1 MTHKIDGCIFTKDG
15 WVDGTVQFDHSVRSV
30 DGHKTN
36 PDDDNGDVF
45 IIPGFIDLHVH
56 GGGGCDVMDGQN
68 ATQVMMDYHATQGTV
83 AMTPTTMTAPVADIE
98 KALAGVRAVMDNAS
112 PQSTK
117 SVSPEILGVHLE
129 GPFISPD
136 KLGAQPAHAIEANVE
151 TFKHWH
157 SICPIAVMTV
167 APEINGAREL
177 AKYAHENHG
186 TRVQIG
192 HTTADYHCCK
202 SALSGDNG
210 DGNHN
215 KGGTFSGATHLY
227 NAMSGL
233 THRDSGAVA
242 GILSHADY
250 AEIILDK
257 YHVDRGAVNT
267 ARRAIPYLYS
277 VTDATSAT
285 GQPDGEYK
293 LGEHTVHKKD
303 GTVKLADGT
312 LAGSCATMAQS
323 FKNWLEWGDDISEA
337 VKRTSTYP
345 AHYMGITEQYGYVDV
360 GSSGSLLVVNGRGDI
375 QQVYIKGNPIL

>member
-15 WVDGTVQFDHSVRSV
+15 WINGTVQFDQTVRSV
-30 DGHKTN
+30 DGNKTT

-56 GGGGCDVMDGQN
+56 GGGGADVMDGQN
-68 ATQVMMDYHATQGTV
+68 ATQTMMDYHATQGTV
-83 AMTPTTMTAPVADIE
+83 ALTPTTMTAPVADIE
-98 KALAGVRAVMDNAS
+98 NALAGVRGVMDSSN
-112 PQSTK
+112 PQSA
-117 SVSPEILGVHLE
+117 EILGAHLE
-129 GPFISPD
+129 GPFISPH
-136 KLGAQPAHAIEANVE
+136 KLGAQPAHAIEADVE
-151 TFKHWH
+151 KFEHWNN
-157 SICPIAVMTV
+157 ICPIAVMTV
-167 APEINGAREL
+167 APEINGAVKL
-177 AKYAHENHG
+177 AQYAHEKHG

-192 HTTADYHCCK
+192 HTVADYHCCK
-202 SALSGDNG
+202 SALCGDNG
-210 DGNHN
+210 GGNDN
-215 KGGTFSGATHLY
+215 KGEGTFSGATHLY

-233 THRDSGAVA
+233 SHRDSGAVA

-257 YHVDRGAVNT
+257 HHVDRGAVNT

-285 GQPDGEYK
+285 GEPDGQYK

-303 GTVKLADGT
+303 NTVKLTDGT
-312 LAGSCATMAQS
+312 LAGSCLTMAKS
-323 FKNWLEWGDDISEA
+323 FKNWLDWGDDMTEA

-345 AHYMGITEQYGYVDV
+345 AQYMGLTEKYGYVDV

-375 QQVYIKGNPIL
+375 QQVYIKGSAL